1 MTAAVK
7 GWLLSLVAAALI
19 TALLDALT
27 PETAVISVGS
37 NSYGHPTD
45 ETLRRLAEHSCA
57 IYRTDMQGTIHL
69 SLN

>member
-1 MTAAVK
+1 MVGHHGSKYST
-7 GWLLSLVAAALI
+7 SDD
-19 TALLDALT
+19 LLDALT